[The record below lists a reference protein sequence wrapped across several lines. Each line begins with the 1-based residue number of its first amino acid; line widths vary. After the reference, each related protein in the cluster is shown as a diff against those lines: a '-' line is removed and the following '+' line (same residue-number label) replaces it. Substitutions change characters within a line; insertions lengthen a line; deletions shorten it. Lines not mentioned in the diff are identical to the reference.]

1 VNLLLRQR
9 LILRISG
16 AISKEKRRTE
26 GWRDKLAAYKED
38 RRIVLQYP
46 GRSGLWYII
55 PECVNE

>member
-38 RRIVLQYP
+38 RRIVYSIQIDQDC
-46 GRSGLWYII
+46 GKASQ
-55 PECVNE
+55 NA